1 MIYHRK
7 SEDNVF
13 WIVYG
18 YAKTC
23 DEDHAKYNLILRL
36 TKTYLS
42 KSGLNNK
49 ILSQFNSL
57 LLNANS
63 CVHFSVPPHWVRTT
77 GKRKCHV
84 FRLSAG
90 SKEYNDVEA
99 AFHATAPNQIVSI
112 ERIQNEEI
120 YGLFNLKRQAMMKK
134 YGSNFPGKEKMLFH
148 GTSCENVEKIN
159 AGGLNRSYSGIHG
172 KSFTPTFPLYL
183 EI

>member
-1 MIYHRK
+1 MIYHRN

-23 DEDHAKYNLILRL
+23 DEDNVKYNLILRL
-36 TKTYLS
+36 TKTYLP

-49 ILSQFNSL
+49 ILSKFNSL

-63 CVHFSVPPHWVRTT
+63 CVHFSVSPNWVRTT
-77 GKRKCHV
+77 GERKLHV

-90 SKEYNDVEA
+90 SKEYKDVEA
-99 AFHATAPNQIVSI
+99 AFHATARNQIVSI

-120 YGLFNLKRQAMMKK
+120 YGLLLRLPV
-134 YGSNFPGKEKMLFH
+134 GR
-148 GTSCENVEKIN
+148 
-159 AGGLNRSYSGIHG
+159 GGVLNSLRFCFFFRCQKSAQRSWVIPLNIAVLS
-172 KSFTPTFPLYL
+172 PTFKVNF
-183 EI
+183 